1 MEQTLAD
8 AELHVRNVAAAIV
21 SGEPQALAIAATSL
35 RLAALALAQA
45 LQRPAPAGQADPATK
60 RRVRTMARTLAHQ
73 RESLIRR
80 TALVDRSLHALV
92 PASRGDNYAPGG
104 SAYGTAGRPTG
115 SFRMLSA

>member
-1 MEQTLAD
+1 MDKSLAD
-8 AELHVRNVAAAIV
+8 AELHLRHVAAAIV

-35 RLAALALAQA
+35 RLAVLALAQA
-45 LQRPAPAGQADPATK
+45 VQQPGPTGQADPVTQ
-60 RRVRTMARTLAHQ
+60 RRVRTMARTLAQQ

-80 TALVDRSLHALV
+80 AALVDRALHALV

-104 SAYGTAGRPTG
+104 SAYGTAGRSTG

>member
-1 MEQTLAD
+1 MEKMLAD

-21 SGEPQALAIAATSL
+21 SGEPQALAIASTSL

-45 LQRPAPAGQADPATK
+45 QQRSGPTSQPDPVTQ
-60 RRVRTMARTLAHQ
+60 RRVRAMVRTLAHQ
-73 RESLIRR
+73 REGLIRR
-80 TALVDRSLHALV
+80 TALVDRALHALV
-92 PASRGDNYAPGG
+92 PASRGENYAPGG